1 MYVSFVCK
9 SFIELSCE
17 ELYRILQLRCEV
29 FVVEQNC
36 AYQDM
41 DNKDKVAQHLMMY
54 AHDELAGYARLLP
67 EGISYDCISI
77 GRVVNPK
84 DYRKKGLGKLLM
96 EKAVIECYRLFGKES
111 IQISAQVY
119 AIPFYQKIGFEP
131 LGDIYPEDGIPHIQM
146 ILKPQ

>member
-1 MYVSFVCK
+1 MDVSFVCK

-41 DNKDKVAQHLMMY
+41 DNKDKEAQHLMMY

-67 EGISYDCISI
+67 KGISYDSISI

-84 DYRKKGLGKLLM
+84 GYRKKGLGRLLM
-96 EKAVIECYRLFGKES
+96 EKAVTECYRLFGKDS

-131 LGDIYPEDGIPHIQM
+131 LGHIYPEDGIPHIQM